1 MLKLKSSVVT
11 KTHIGHGTYLF
22 DNLLSETLFIPVDI
36 KSLFDLLQQGVLDRI
51 ALQNAVFSE
60 VDCTDEEALLVV
72 ENTIDSLSNKGLL
85 EH

>member
-1 MLKLKSSVVT
+1 MT

-36 KSLFDLLQQGVLDRI
+36 KSLFDLLQQGVLDHI

>member
-1 MLKLKSSVVT
+1 MT

-72 ENTIDSLSNKGLL
+72 ENTIDSLSKKGLL

>member
-1 MLKLKSSVVT
+1 MI
-11 KTHIGHGTYLF
+11 KTHIGHGTYLY
-22 DNLLSETLFIPVDI
+22 DNHLSETLFIPVDI
-36 KSLFDLLQQGVLDRI
+36 QALFELLQQGESELT
-51 ALQNAVFSE
+51 ALQTSVISE

>member
-1 MLKLKSSVVT
+1 MT

-36 KSLFDLLQQGVLDRI
+36 KSLFDLLQQGVLDHI

-60 VDCTDEEALLVV
+60 VDCTEDEALLVV

>member
-1 MLKLKSSVVT
+1 MT

-51 ALQNAVFSE
+51 ALQKAVFSE

>member
-1 MLKLKSSVVT
+1 MT